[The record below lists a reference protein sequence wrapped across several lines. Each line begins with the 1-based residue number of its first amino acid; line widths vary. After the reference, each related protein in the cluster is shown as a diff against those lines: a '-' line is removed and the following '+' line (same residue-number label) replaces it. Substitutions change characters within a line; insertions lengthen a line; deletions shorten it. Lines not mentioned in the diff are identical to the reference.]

1 MSMTNSVNTN
11 KMYKI
16 KDEYDIGYVNINK
29 MYKRK
34 HEYDIG

>member
-1 MSMTNSVNTN
+1 MTNSVNTN

-16 KDEYDIGYVNINK
+16 KDEYDTAGYVNINK
-29 MYKRK
+29 TYKRK